1 MKTILRRSNG
11 NRRRGS
17 GMLETALLSMI
28 FSAMLIGTFD
38 FGQFLFVH
46 QALVERARSAARWG
60 GLKGGTDLTGTRN
73 MVLYNQSATPSV
85 GTATYFGLEPSM
97 VTVTLDD
104 ANTND
109 KRLTLAI
116 DNYPYKM
123 ISPYT
128 AGTYTGPRILVSVP
142 LGNKEY

>member
-1 MKTILRRSNG
+1 MRGTLRRLKANK
-11 NRRRGS
+11 RGS

-46 QALVERARSAARWG
+46 QALVERARSSARWG
-60 GLKGGTDLTGTRN
+60 ALKNGSDLTGTRN
-73 MVLYNQSATPSV
+73 MVLYNQP
-85 GTATYFGLEPSM
+85 TAPTISPNPYFGLEPSM

-109 KRLTLAI
+109 ARLTLKI

-128 AGTYTGPRILVSVP
+128 AGTYTGPQILVSVP
-142 LGNKEY
+142 LGGRQY

>member
-1 MKTILRRSNG
+1 MRLRRLGNG
-11 NRRRGS
+11 KRRGS

-46 QALVERARSAARWG
+46 QALVERARSSARWG
-60 GLKGGTDLTGTRN
+60 ALKNGAELTATRN
-73 MVLYNQSATPSV
+73 MVLYNQATVPSISPNP
-85 GTATYFGLEPSM
+85 YFGLEPSM
-97 VTVTLDD
+97 VTVTLDG
-104 ANTND
+104 AGTND
-109 KRLTLAI
+109 ARLSLRI

-128 AGTYTGPRILVSVP
+128 AGTYTGPQILVSVP
-142 LGNKEY
+142 LGGRQY

>member
-1 MKTILRRSNG
+1 MRGTLRRLKANK
-11 NRRRGS
+11 RGS

-46 QALVERARSAARWG
+46 QALVERARSSARWG
-60 GLKGGTDLTGTRN
+60 ALKSGSDLTGTRN
-73 MVLYNQSATPSV
+73 MVLYNQPTVPTISPNP
-85 GTATYFGLEPSM
+85 YFGLEPSM

-109 KRLTLAI
+109 ARLTLKI

-128 AGTYTGPRILVSVP
+128 AGTYTGPQILVSVP
-142 LGNKEY
+142 LGGRQY